1 MSTSIYTTQEKLNS
15 ILDIEQEYTIPDA
28 ELFDLSDYPNNGIG
42 LGYHSG
48 SQVGP
53 HLNGELNGMY
63 GVKHTDESKRLMSIN
78 SIGNSAGAKNG
89 MYGVKHTKEMIK
101 FLSEHAKTRTGA
113 KNSMYGKTHT
123 DETREKQR
131 QCKLGRKLTI
141 IDGKRRYV

>member
-1 MSTSIYTTQEKLNS
+1 MSTDIYTTHKKLNELLG
-15 ILDIEQEYTIPDA
+15 IDGIVPELTNKWFKDIHQPQDPEWQYRK
-28 ELFDLSDYPNNGIG
+28 
-42 LGYHSG
+42 
-48 SQVGP
+48 
-53 HLNGELNGMY
+53 GEMNPMY
-63 GVKHTDESKRLMSIN
+63 GAKHTDETKRLMSIN
-78 SIGNSAGAKNG
+78 SKGKTAGAKNG
-89 MYGVKHTKEMIK
+89 MYGVKHTKEVIR